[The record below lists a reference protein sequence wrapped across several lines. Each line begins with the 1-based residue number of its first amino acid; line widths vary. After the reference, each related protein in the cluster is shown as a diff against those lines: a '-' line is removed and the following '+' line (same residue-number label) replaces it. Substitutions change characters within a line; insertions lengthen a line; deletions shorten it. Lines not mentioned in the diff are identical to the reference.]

1 VRVIKRILVAIKDPS
16 AGALPALAKAAQ
28 LAQALDAKL
37 VLFPQAR
44 AATAP
49 CGTLYQLPRGLPLT
63 GSLFH

>member
-49 CGTLYQLPRGLPLT
+49 CGT
-63 GSLFH
+63 